1 MPVIPLKYLGI
12 NRTISDFDQT
22 SACEELI
29 NLRPT
34 SSGLV
39 PVKPFEVKFNNLD
52 FAKVFEH
59 KTVNR
64 TNYIGLRKG
73 PNYVSIYR
81 INDDGTDG
89 TLLYTIQTSNPDAT
103 MENIHFAYAGNIILF
118 SVADRETDGG
128 ILLNK
133 SFIWKTGESET
144 YRYHEIEAD
153 IPQGIMTYS
162 VSEQL
167 KFGSANISKIDSET
181 MPSEMTSIISSGL
194 NELQENNPELCIG
207 PIIIAT
213 AFKTKDGETFWTG
226 YWRIYDPTQKVKAE
240 SPTYVDSEEDIPGYD
255 YTDFFSKYSHGYLL
269 NYPIDTAIQY
279 LWNIRV
285 AGTKVTLTF
294 PSLSGAWDRDTSI
307 IESIEVY
314 ASKPIPYLDETAL
327 SDGLKTKQD
336 PGTTAIPQVVGVL
349 PQKEYT
355 DMNIGGQLLY
365 HQGSILME
373 NLNKAP
379 QDITLRFGWNMQV
392 VEETLETD
400 PGMIMRYG
408 NILSYNTRF
417 HYYNSIAKR
426 ELGTPNFL
434 FLGNTS
440 TGYSADIYIRYND
453 GDINRLIYVQHYV
466 LGFSASP
473 ATIVIAPSINVT
485 EVITTVYYNSQYY
498 VKKYRMEKSSTYN
511 FSICVG
517 LPYYEEHMSS
527 LDSEISEAFN
537 AGLQSSLITDEHSAI
552 NVTEQFNPF
561 VFEVEHSY
569 LAPGKILDVQQQMV
583 STASIPYGDYPL
595 NVFTDRGLYAL
606 LQGSGTVLYGNFR
619 QLSDLVLKE
628 GSRGV
633 PTGMGTFFISSGS
646 LWLVAG
652 VHSTLISEAL
662 MEGPHKFI
670 RTSDGYKKLSMGQY
684 ETPADV
690 YDVSNLHSQVA
701 FDRYLEGASLSYN
714 RFRDELYISNSE
726 FGYTYA
732 LSLTYRQWFK
742 IEGNIAQDV
751 PGSNISNVFLDGG
764 LLRIMDFSVEEDD
777 NVLVHMQ
784 SRPFSVGYQYAHVHR
799 IVSMVRANLN
809 NATNKLIVALYGS
822 DNLQDWTLVA
832 FAARKNVKV
841 SQIRTHPAGRSWR
854 YYTICIGGEVYTV
867 DTDLGPVMVDYE
879 SVVRRIG

>member
-1 MPVIPLKYLGI
+1 MPVLPLKYLGI
-12 NRTISDFDQT
+12 NRSISDFDQT

-39 PVKPFEVKFNNLD
+39 PVKPFDTKFNNLN

-59 KTVNR
+59 KTANS

-89 TLLYTIQTSNPDAT
+89 TLLYTIQTSDPDTT

-133 SFIWKTGESET
+133 SFIWKVGDNAT
-144 YRYHEIEAD
+144 YRYYEIEAD
-153 IPQGIMTYS
+153 IPPGIEYTINNPLEIGAAS
-162 VSEQL
+162 
-167 KFGSANISKIDSET
+167 ITRIDAET

-207 PIIIAT
+207 PIIIAI
-213 AFKTKDGETFWTG
+213 AFKTKDGETFWSG
-226 YWRIYDPTQKVKAE
+226 DWRIYDPTKRVEAE
-240 SPTYVDSEEDIPGYD
+240 SPTYVDEAEDIPGYD
-255 YTDFFSKYSHGYLL
+255 YTDFFLKYSHGYLL
-269 NYPIDTAIQY
+269 NFVETAITY
-279 LWNIRV
+279 LSNIIV

-294 PSLSGAWDRDTSI
+294 PSLSGEWDKDTSI
-307 IESIEVY
+307 IKSIEVY

-327 SDGLKTKQD
+327 SEGLKTKEN
-336 PGTTAIPQVVGVL
+336 PGTTGIPQVVGVL

-355 DMNIGGQLLY
+355 EMNLDGQLLY
-365 HQGSILME
+365 YQGSILME
-373 NLNKAP
+373 NLKQASQN
-379 QDITLRFGWNMQV
+379 ITLHFGGNMQI

-400 PGMIMRYG
+400 PGMTTRYG
-408 NILSYNTRF
+408 NILSYNARF
-417 HYYNSIAKR
+417 HYYDSIAKR
-426 ELGTPNFL
+426 ELGKPDFL

-440 TGYSADIYIRYND
+440 TGYSADIYMRYND
-453 GDINRLIYVQHYV
+453 GDVDRLIYVQRYSV
-466 LGFSASP
+466 GFSAAP

-485 EVITTVYYNSQYY
+485 EVVTVLYYGGQYH

-517 LPYYEEHMSS
+517 LPYYEESMST
-527 LDSEISEAFN
+527 LDSEIREAYN
-537 AGLQSSLITDEHSAI
+537 ARLQSSIITDEQSAI

-561 VFEVEHSY
+561 VFEVDHSY
-569 LAPGKILDVQQQMV
+569 LAPGKVLDVQPQMV

-595 NVFTDRGLYAL
+595 NVFTDRGVYAL

-619 QLSDLVLKE
+619 QLSDLALKK

-670 RTSDGYKKLSMGQY
+670 RTSDGYKKISMGQY
-684 ETPADV
+684 ETPAEV
-690 YDVSNLHSQVA
+690 YDVSNLHSQAA

-714 RFRDELYISNSE
+714 RFRDELYVSNSE

-732 LSLTYRQWFK
+732 LSLTHRQWFK
-742 IEGNIAQDV
+742 IEGNIAQDI

-764 LLRIMDFSVEEDD
+764 LLRIMDFSVEENDY
-777 NVLVHMQ
+777 VLIHMQ
-784 SRPFSVGYQYAHVHR
+784 SRPFSVGYQYAHIHR
-799 IVSMVRANLN
+799 IVSMVRANL
-809 NATNKLIVALYGS
+809 ASTTNKLIVALYGS

-841 SQIRTHPAGRSWR
+841 SQIRTHPSGRSWR

-867 DTDLGPVMVDYE
+867 DTDLGPVVVDYE
-879 SVVRRIG
+879 PVIRRIG

>member
-39 PVKPFEVKFNNLD
+39 PVKPFDVKFNNLD

-73 PNYVSIYR
+73 PNYVSIYQ
-81 INDDGTDG
+81 INDDGTYG
-89 TLLYTIQTSNPDAT
+89 SPLYTIQTSNPDVTA
-103 MENIHFAYAGNIILF
+103 ESIHFAYAGNIILF
-118 SVADRETDGG
+118 SVADKSNG
-128 ILLNK
+128 ILLNR
-133 SFIWKTGESET
+133 SYIWKMMDGGSYGYVEV
-144 YRYHEIEAD
+144 EAN
-153 IPQGIMTYS
+153 IPQGITYTINDPL
-162 VSEQL
+162 VI
-167 KFGSANISKIDSET
+167 GSASITRIDTET
-181 MPSEMTSIISSGL
+181 MPSEMASIISSGL
-194 NELQENNPELCIG
+194 NEIQENNPELCIG
-207 PIIIAT
+207 PIIIAI
-213 AFKTKDGETFWTG
+213 AFKTNDGETFWTG
-226 YWRIYDPTQKVKAE
+226 DWRIYDPTKKVDAE
-240 SPTYVDSEEDIPGYD
+240 SPTYVDEAEDIPDYD
-255 YTDFFSKYSHGYLL
+255 YTDFFQKYSHGYLL
-269 NYPIDTAIQY
+269 TYPVETAVWY
-279 LWNIRV
+279 LWQIAV

-294 PSLSGAWDRDTSI
+294 PSLSGEWDKETSI
-307 IESIEVY
+307 IKSIEVY

-327 SDGLKTKQD
+327 AEGLKTKEN
-336 PGTTAIPQVVGVL
+336 PGTTTTPQIIGVL

-355 DMNIGGQLLY
+355 DMNLTGQLLY

-373 NLNKAP
+373 NLNEAP
-379 QDITLRFGWNMQV
+379 QDITLRFGGNTQV

-400 PGMIMRYG
+400 PGMTTRYG
-408 NILSYNTRF
+408 NILSYNARF
-417 HYYNSIAKR
+417 HYYNSVAKR
-426 ELGTPNFL
+426 QLGIPNFL

-440 TGYSADIYIRYND
+440 TGYSADIYMRYND
-453 GDINRLIYVQHYV
+453 GDINRLIYVQHYGF
-466 LGFSASP
+466 GFSAAP

-485 EVITTVYYNSQYY
+485 EVITVLQNGGQYY

-517 LPYYEEHMSS
+517 LPYYEEHMST
-527 LDSEISEAFN
+527 LDSEISEAYN
-537 AGLQSSLITDEHSAI
+537 AGLQSSLITDEQSAI

-561 VFEVEHSY
+561 VFEVDHSY
-569 LAPGKILDVQQQMV
+569 LAPGKILDVQPQMV

-633 PTGMGTFFISSGS
+633 PTGIGTFFISSGS

-690 YDVSNLHSQVA
+690 YDVSNLHSQAA

-714 RFRDELYISNSE
+714 RFRNELYVSNSE

-751 PGSNISNVFLDGG
+751 PGSNIANVFLDGG

-777 NVLVHMQ
+777 YVLVHMQ
-784 SRPFSVGYQYAHVHR
+784 SRPFSVGYQYAHIHR